1 MTNELMPVAMNDK
14 LALADTL
21 AKSGLVPSALKT
33 KEQVF
38 VSLQWG
44 HELGLSPMVA
54 VNNIAVIN
62 GKPTLGADIQYALV
76 RAHSEY
82 AGIKWL
88 RQDAEVAE
96 CEVSRNNGK
105 FTETFRGYF
114 DMKMAAA
121 AGLNGKDN
129 WKKYPA
135 RMLKHRAQSFAL
147 RDAFPDVLAGVYTP
161 EEMTEVE
168 PRNITAE
175 ATAKVEPVKK
185 DPVQVVS
192 EVFKGEV
199 VAEKK
204 LTRAELV
211 KMIAGYMNAQR
222 PDGTP
227 WFTEE
232 EKAPFREAINDTSV
246 DLDQIAEDAFNK
258 LTDKQIAFE
267 LNGGEN

>member
-1 MTNELMPVAMNDK
+1 MTNELMPVAMSDK

-96 CEVSRNNGK
+96 CEVSRNNGR

-114 DMKMAAA
+114 DMKMATA

-161 EEMTEVE
+161 EEMNEAE
-168 PRNITAE
+168 PRNITNE
-175 ATAKVEPVKK
+175 ATATFKASPGPIINAFDGEIVSQVKLSR
-185 DPVQVVS
+185 DDL
-192 EVFKGEV
+192 
-199 VAEKK
+199 KK
-204 LTRAELV
+204 QL
-211 KMIAGYMNAQR
+211 AGYMNATK

-227 WFTEE
+227 YFSEE
-232 EKAPFREAINDTSV
+232 EKAPFRESIYDTSV
-246 DLDQIAEDAFNK
+246 NLEQVVEDAHAK
-258 LTDKQIAFE
+258 LEAKRLEYE
-267 LNGGEN
+267 LTGGQE

>member
-1 MTNELMPVAMNDK
+1 MTNELMPVEMNDK

-175 ATAKVEPVKK
+175 ATAKVDPVKT
-185 DPVQVVS
+185 VS
-192 EVFKGEV
+192 EVFQGEV
-199 VAEKK
+199 VSEKK
-204 LTRAELV
+204 MSRKELV
-211 KMIAGYMNAQR
+211 QMLSGYMNAQK

-227 WFTEE
+227 WFTDA
-232 EKAPFREAINDTSV
+232 EKAPYREAVNDTSV
-246 DLDQIAEDAFNK
+246 NLEQIVEDAFNK
-258 LTDKQIAFE
+258 LTDKQIAYE
-267 LNGGEN
+267 LTGGSN

>member
-1 MTNELMPVAMNDK
+1 MPVAMNDK

-82 AGIKWL
+82 AGIKWIKC
-88 RQDAEVAE
+88 DDKAAE

-105 FTETFRGYF
+105 FTEVFRGYF
-114 DMKMAAA
+114 DMKMAES
-121 AGLNGKDN
+121 AGLSNKDN
-129 WKKYPA
+129 WKKYPQ

-161 EEMTEVE
+161 EEMTESE
-168 PRNITAE
+168 PRNITPE
-175 ATAKVEPVKK
+175 ATAKVT
-185 DPVQVVS
+185 PVQTVS

-204 LTRAELV
+204 LSRKDL
-211 KMIAGYMNAQR
+211 ISQLAGYMNEQQ

-227 WFTEE
+227 YFTED
-232 EKAPFREAINDTSV
+232 EKAPYREAINDTSV
-246 DLDQIAEDAFNK
+246 NLENIVEDAFEK
-258 LTDKQIAFE
+258 LEKKRMAYQMGLVAIND
-267 LNGGEN
+267 